1 MHADCR
7 AYMHMQAFIINEIF
21 VNFFPTN
28 SMQVRVP
35 QPNHSTHTNRKFP
48 KTRKEIGVWFS
59 STPSP
64 FED

>member
-7 AYMHMQAFIINEIF
+7 AYMHMQAFIIYEIF
-21 VNFFPTN
+21 VNSFPTN

-35 QPNHSTHTNRKFP
+35 LPNHSTHTIRKFP
-48 KTRKEIGVWFS
+48 KTRKEIGFWSS